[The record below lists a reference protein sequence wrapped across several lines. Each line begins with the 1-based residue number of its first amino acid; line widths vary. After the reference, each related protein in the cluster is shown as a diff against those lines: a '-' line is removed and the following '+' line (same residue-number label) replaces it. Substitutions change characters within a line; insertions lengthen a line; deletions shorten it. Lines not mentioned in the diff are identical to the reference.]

1 MKNYNHICQNV
12 PFQTARDMA
21 VEVQACLN
29 RKRDMIETKYL
40 FQNNLAQKFDYTRDE
55 NNLEAFL

>member
-1 MKNYNHICQNV
+1 
-12 PFQTARDMA
+12 MA